1 METRHMALK
10 NTIKEFQTYL
20 GDNESL
26 IDKNHKNIAGK
37 ILLLWGYP
45 EFYELM
51 EQLLVVEKDRERSG
65 FSLDVIM
72 EFNELLE
79 IHEHKF
85 PRIKPKPLNLI
96 N

>member
-1 METRHMALK
+1 MTLK
-10 NTIKEFQTYL
+10 NTIKEFQAYL

-26 IDKNHKNIAGK
+26 IDKDHKNIAGK

-51 EQLLVVEKDRERSG
+51 EQLLVVEKDRQRAG
-65 FSLDVIM
+65 FSLAVVM

-79 IHEHKF
+79 IHQHKF
-85 PRIKPKPLNLI
+85 SKIKPTSLNLI
-96 N
+96 T

>member
-1 METRHMALK
+1 MTLK
-10 NTIKEFQTYL
+10 NTIKEFQAYL
-20 GDNESL
+20 GDNESI

-51 EQLLVVEKDRERSG
+51 EQLLVVEKDRQRAG

-79 IHEHKF
+79 IHQHKF
-85 PRIKPKPLNLI
+85 PKIKPTSLNLI
-96 N
+96 T

>member
-1 METRHMALK
+1 MTLK
-10 NTIKEFQTYL
+10 STIKEFQGYL

-45 EFYELM
+45 EFFELM
-51 EQLLVVEKDRERSG
+51 EQLLIVERDRKRTG

-85 PRIKPKPLNLI
+85 PKIKPTSPNLSKVH
-96 N
+96 

>member
-1 METRHMALK
+1 MTLK

-20 GDNESL
+20 GDRESL

-51 EQLLVVEKDRERSG
+51 EQLLVVEKNRKRSG

-85 PRIKPKPLNLI
+85 PEIKPTSLGLTA
-96 N
+96 

>member
-1 METRHMALK
+1 MTLK

-20 GDNESL
+20 GDSESL

-45 EFYELM
+45 EFYQLM
-51 EQLLVVEKDRERSG
+51 EQLLVVEKDRTRSG
-65 FSLDVIM
+65 FSLDVIL

-79 IHEHKF
+79 IHEQKF
-85 PRIKPKPLNLI
+85 PKIKPISLNMSI
-96 N
+96 

>member
-1 METRHMALK
+1 MALK

-20 GDNESL
+20 GDKESL

-65 FSLDVIM
+65 FSLDVLT

>member
-1 METRHMALK
+1 MTLK

-20 GDNESL
+20 GDRESL

-51 EQLLVVEKDRERSG
+51 EQLLVVEKDRKRSG

-79 IHEHKF
+79 IHENKF
-85 PRIKPKPLNLI
+85 PEIKPTSLGLTA
-96 N
+96 

>member
-1 METRHMALK
+1 MTLK

-20 GDNESL
+20 GDHESL

-51 EQLLVVEKDRERSG
+51 EQLLVVEKDRKRNG
-65 FSLDVIM
+65 FSLEVIM

-85 PRIKPKPLNLI
+85 PEIKPTSLGLTA
-96 N
+96 

>member
-1 METRHMALK
+1 MTLK

-20 GDNESL
+20 GDSESQ

-51 EQLLVVEKDRERSG
+51 EQLLVVEKDRKRSG

-79 IHEHKF
+79 IHERKF
-85 PRIKPKPLNLI
+85 PEIKPTSLNLTA
-96 N
+96 

>member
-1 METRHMALK
+1 MTLK
-10 NTIKEFQTYL
+10 NTINEFQAYL

-26 IDKNHKNIAGK
+26 IDKNHQNIAGK

-51 EQLLVVEKDRERSG
+51 EQLFVVEKDRQRAG

-79 IHEHKF
+79 IHQHKF
-85 PRIKPKPLNLI
+85 PKIKPTSLNLI
-96 N
+96 T

>member
-1 METRHMALK
+1 MTLK
-10 NTIKEFQTYL
+10 KTIKEFQTYL
-20 GDNESL
+20 GDRESQ
-26 IDKNHKNIAGK
+26 IDKDHKNIAGK

-51 EQLLVVEKDRERSG
+51 EQLFVVEKGRERTG

-72 EFNELLE
+72 EFNVLLE

-85 PRIKPKPLNLI
+85 PEIKPTSLKLTT
-96 N
+96 